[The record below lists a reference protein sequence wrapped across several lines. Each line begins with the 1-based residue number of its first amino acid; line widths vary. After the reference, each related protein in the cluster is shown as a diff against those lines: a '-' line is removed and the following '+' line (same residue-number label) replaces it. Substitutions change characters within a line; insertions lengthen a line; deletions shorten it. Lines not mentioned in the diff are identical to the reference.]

1 MYVPYSG
8 FSYCGHSPKE
18 NVTETYDALYNYDS
32 HSYDVDSPASH
43 PISEYHPHSSV
54 LTCDVDEDTPEITH
68 DIPNF
73 FLVSSQAN
81 L

>member
-1 MYVPYSG
+1 MYVPYSCV
-8 FSYCGHSPKE
+8 FYFVHLPKE
-18 NVTETYDALYNYDS
+18 NVTVTYDPPYNYDS

-43 PISEYHPHSSV
+43 PISEYHSHSSV
-54 LTCDVDEDTPEITH
+54 WTCDVDEDTPEITH

-73 FLVSSQAN
+73 FLVSSQDN